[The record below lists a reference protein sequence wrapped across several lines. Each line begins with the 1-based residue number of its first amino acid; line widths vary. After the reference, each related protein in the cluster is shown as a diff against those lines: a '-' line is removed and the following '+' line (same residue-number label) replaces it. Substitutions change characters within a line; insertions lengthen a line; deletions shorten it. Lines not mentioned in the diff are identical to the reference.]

1 MSIDDRNNP
10 DESQEDESLDLT
22 NKLTQL
28 KGNGVL
34 QTEDSSD
41 DDAGFGANMTM
52 KLPSLSKGSNDNA
65 DDEDAGFGAN
75 MTMKLPSLSNGSEG
89 DADDAG
95 FGADMTMKL
104 PSLSKDSGDAANAP
118 MSTDGSGAAEPL
130 AVPTSRKIH
139 SVRGLR
145 SVARDAEPIN
155 KLREVSFDQ
164 TREVALA
171 QMFFN
176 NGLITK
182 IQLCEAID
190 KLNSS
195 SKNFGSLVPIS
206 ALFELQDIE
215 LVNMDRLINFLAAE
229 TKTPFVSLK
238 CFRID
243 NEAFTKLPPDIAERL
258 GVVLFGEVGHTSQ
271 VALLNPVDKTIRTAI
286 CEYLGSDDISFF
298 LVKPEDISSVYDKLR
313 AQLSGAAEE

>member
-1 MSIDDRNNP
+1 MSIDARNKP
-10 DESQEDESLDLT
+10 DEPQDAESLDLT
-22 NKLTQL
+22 GKPTQMGG
-28 KGNGVL
+28 KGL
-34 QTEDSSD
+34 FKTEDSS
-41 DDAGFGANMTM
+41 
-52 KLPSLSKGSNDNA
+52 

-75 MTMKLPSLSNGSEG
+75 MTMKLPSLSKNSNDDADVADFGANMTMKLPSLSNGS
-89 DADDAG
+89 DDDSDDED

-104 PSLSKDSGDAANAP
+104 PSLSKDSGAAANVP
-118 MSTDGSGAAEPL
+118 LSGDGSDSAESQ
-130 AVPTSRKIH
+130 AVPAARKIH

-206 ALFELQDIE
+206 ALFELQEIE
-215 LVNMDRLINFLAAE
+215 LVNMDRLINFLVTE

-243 NEAFTKLPPDIAERL
+243 NDAFTKLPPDIAERL
-258 GVVLFGEVGHTSQ
+258 GVVLFGVVGHTCQ

-286 CEYLGSDDISFF
+286 CEYLGNDDVSFF
-298 LVKPEDISSVYDKLR
+298 IVKPDEISSVYDKLR
-313 AQLSGAAEE
+313 AQLSGVAEE

>member
-1 MSIDDRNNP
+1 MSFDDRNDP
-10 DESQEDESLDLT
+10 KESQEGESLDIT
-22 NKLTQL
+22 NKPTQL
-28 KGNGVL
+28 GGKGL
-34 QTEDSSD
+34 FQAEDSSD
-41 DDAGFGANMTM
+41 DEDMAFGVNSTM
-52 KLPSLSKGSNDNA
+52 RLPSLSKDSDDDA
-65 DDEDAGFGAN
+65 DDEDMPFGVN
-75 MTMKLPSLSNGSEG
+75 STMR
-89 DADDAG
+89 
-95 FGADMTMKL
+95 L

-118 MSTDGSGAAEPL
+118 ASDDGSDAAKPL
-130 AVPTSRKIH
+130 AVPSARKIH

-190 KLNSS
+190 KLNTS
-195 SKNFGSLVPIS
+195 SKDFGSLVPIS

-243 NEAFTKLPPDIAERL
+243 NEIFTKLPPDIAERL
-258 GVVLFGEVGHTSQ
+258 GVVLFGVVGHTSQ

-286 CEYLGSDDISFF
+286 CEYLGNDEVSFF
-298 LVKPEDISSVYDKLR
+298 LVKPDEISSVYDNLR
-313 AQLSGAAEE
+313 AQLSGAVEG